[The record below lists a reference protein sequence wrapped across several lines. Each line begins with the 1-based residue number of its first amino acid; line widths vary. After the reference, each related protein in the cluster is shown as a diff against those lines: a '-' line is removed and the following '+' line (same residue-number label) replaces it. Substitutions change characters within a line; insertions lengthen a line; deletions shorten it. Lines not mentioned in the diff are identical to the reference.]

1 MPLNRASLSERGT
14 VNLVAYIVAIILF
27 ILAGLGVTLGEL
39 GALDLIA
46 FGLAAF
52 ALGHILPR

>member
-1 MPLNRASLSERGT
+1 MNI
-14 VNLVAYIVAIILF
+14 VAYIVAVVVFL
-27 ILAGLGVTLGEL
+27 LAALGVTVGSE
-39 GALDLIA
+39 LDLLG